1 MKPGNGVSLAM
12 LMGCLVWG
20 CAFHDDDR
28 VAALEADDA
37 RPEAL
42 LPDRLANRSDSAL
55 LARSDTLMD
64 TDEEA
69 QPTALPAL
77 PFGMTLDM
85 IRAGDA
91 IFHGAGGCVN
101 CHGSEAQGL
110 PGRGKTI
117 TAGLHFIAGGD
128 WRGVDSI
135 ISVGIP
141 DAGTRSPIA
150 MPPRGQHGDLDA
162 MQIRAVGAYV
172 WAISSVRG
180 EPWSGGHVA
189 HAPHDR
195 LASARTSIP

>member
-1 MKPGNGVSLAM
+1 MLACAA
-12 LMGCLVWG
+12 LG
-20 CAFHDDDR
+20 CARHGDDR
-28 VAALEADDA
+28 TAALEAGDA

-42 LPDRLANRSDSAL
+42 LPADLAGRSDSAL
-55 LARSDTLMD
+55 LARADTLMD

-69 QPTALPAL
+69 QPAALPPL

-110 PGRGKTI
+110 PARGKTI
-117 TAGLHFIAGGD
+117 TAGLHFVAAGD

-162 MQIRAVGAYV
+162 VQIQAVGAYV
-172 WAISSVRG
+172 WAISSARG
-180 EPWSGGHVA
+180 EPWTGGHIA
-189 HAPHDR
+189 HAAHDR
-195 LASARTSIP
+195 RASARTSIP

>member
-1 MKPGNGVSLAM
+1 VTARRGAWLAM
-12 LMGCLVWG
+12 LAA
-20 CAFHDDDR
+20 CAGSACARHGDER
-28 VAALEADDA
+28 LAALEADDA

-42 LPDRLANRSDSAL
+42 LPDNLGSRSDSAL
-55 LARSDTLMD
+55 LARPDTLMD

-69 QPTALPAL
+69 QPAALPPL

-91 IFHGAGGCVN
+91 IFHGAGGCAN

-110 PGRGKTI
+110 PARGKTI
-117 TAGLHFIAGGD
+117 TAGLHFVAPGD
-128 WRGVDSI
+128 WQGVDSI
-135 ISVGIP
+135 VSVGIP

-162 MQIRAVGAYV
+162 TQIRAVGAYV

-180 EPWSGGHVA
+180 EPWAGGHVTHAA
-189 HAPHDR
+189 HDPR
-195 LASARTSIP
+195 ASARTSIP